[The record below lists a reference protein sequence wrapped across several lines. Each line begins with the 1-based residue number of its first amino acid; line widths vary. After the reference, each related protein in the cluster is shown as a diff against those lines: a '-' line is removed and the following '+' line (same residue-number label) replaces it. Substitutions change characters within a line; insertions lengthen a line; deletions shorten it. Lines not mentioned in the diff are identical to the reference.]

1 MFLVL
6 GFCLKVDDN
15 FDVYNM
21 MMIILV
27 FIMMIIM
34 MMMIMIMTISIFMM
48 MKMMMM
54 MAMCRAIAE
63 IFTASAGIT
72 PVMRSVSLH

>member
-6 GFCLKVDDN
+6 GFCLKNDDN

-21 MMIILV
+21 TIILV

-34 MMMIMIMTISIFMM
+34 MMMIMIMTISIF
-48 MKMMMM
+48 MMMM